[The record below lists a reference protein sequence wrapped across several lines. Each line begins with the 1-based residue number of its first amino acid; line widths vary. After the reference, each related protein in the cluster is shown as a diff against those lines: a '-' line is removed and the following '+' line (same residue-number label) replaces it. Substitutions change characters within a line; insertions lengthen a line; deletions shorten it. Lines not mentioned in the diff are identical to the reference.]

1 MDSDTLIGFAVI
13 AAVVL
18 LIVWASRRG
27 GRRGRGSH
35 DYDGAATGAFVF
47 ADTSDS
53 SSSCDSG
60 GDSGGGDCGGGGD

>member
-1 MDSDTLIGFAVI
+1 MDILIGFAVM

-18 LIVWASRRG
+18 LIVWASRRS
-27 GRRGRGSH
+27 GRRGHRSH
-35 DYDGAATGAFVF
+35 DHDGAATGAFVF

-53 SSSCDSG
+53 SSSSCDAG